1 MISIISWR
9 FIFAGNIDKD
19 IINEIKSYSSL
30 NDKIINLG
38 YLSHKE
44 VLNHY
49 SYVSL
54 FLLLIFNSDSGKG
67 NYPGKMFEY
76 FGARKPILAFGPEG
90 SDAENLFKDLSL
102 KTYFNYNHLD
112 EALLAEIIMDVF
124 NSKRS
129 NLISYDR
136 LDCFSREM
144 LTQQLSN
151 LLNTLN

>member
-1 MISIISWR
+1 
-9 FIFAGNIDKD
+9 
-19 IINEIKSYSSL
+19 
-30 NDKIINLG
+30 
-38 YLSHKE
+38 
-44 VLNHY
+44 
-49 SYVSL
+49 
-54 FLLLIFNSDSGKG
+54 
-67 NYPGKMFEY
+67 MFEY